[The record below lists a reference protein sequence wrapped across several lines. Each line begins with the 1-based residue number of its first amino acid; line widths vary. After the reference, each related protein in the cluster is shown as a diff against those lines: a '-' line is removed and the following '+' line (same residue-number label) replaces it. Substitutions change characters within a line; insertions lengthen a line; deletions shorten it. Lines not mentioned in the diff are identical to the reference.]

1 MASYPAYL
9 SRISV
14 LQERIKRLDLE
25 CAVIRTLSDFKYL
38 MGFKWLRPML
48 LIPAD
53 GPLTAF
59 VARGEEDGFLERS
72 KIRDLALI
80 PYTDGSDLM
89 GKVSSAI
96 RTLRARKVGMAFRAE
111 RDSYVSYHEMFKS
124 VEKSVEVV
132 DISPVLS
139 ELRALKDDYE
149 IELIRKAGEVSSR
162 VLEEALSVATEGS
175 SETDIAAEA
184 YRKAFKLGSEEPL
197 IYVNV
202 GPHPRAHAEPMN
214 DVVVKRG
221 VLVTVVVAS
230 DHEGYY
236 ANTSASM
243 FVGSSPS
250 EDVKRGFEC
259 VKEAYVKARESMRAG
274 RGFHELI
281 KGVDEVYMR
290 YGLLSRRLTEYV
302 HGVGLRPEEYPVI
315 TTTSAPQVGRVKEGM
330 VLASVHTPLMLKGCG
345 SLKLEDT
352 FIVTKEG
359 LEEVTKARKLIE

>member
-1 MASYPAYL
+1 M
-9 SRISV
+9 
-14 LQERIKRLDLE
+14 LQEKIMELDLE

-72 KIRDLALI
+72 KVKDLALI
-80 PYTDGSDLM
+80 TYTDGSDLM
-89 GKVSSAI
+89 SKVSLAI
-96 RTLRARKVGMAFRAE
+96 RTLGARRVGMAFRAE
-111 RDSYVSYHEMFKS
+111 RDSYVSYHEMFKK
-124 VEKSVEVV
+124 VERGVEVV
-132 DISPVLS
+132 DIGPVLS
-139 ELRALKDDYE
+139 ELRALKDSHE
-149 IELIRKAGEVSSR
+149 IELIRKAGEISSM
-162 VLEEALSVATEGS
+162 VLEEAVSTATEGL

-214 DVVVKRG
+214 DVVVKKG

-230 DHEGYY
+230 DHGGYY
-236 ANTSASM
+236 ANTSASI
-243 FVGSSPS
+243 FVGGSPP
-250 EDVKRGFEC
+250 EGVKKGLKC
-259 VKEAYVKARESMRAG
+259 VKEAYIKAYELMRAG
-274 RGFHELI
+274 REFHELI
-281 KGVDEVYMR
+281 KSVDEVYGR
-290 YGLLSRRLTEYV
+290 YGLLEGRLTEYV
-302 HGVGLRPEEYPVI
+302 HGVGLRSEEYPVI
-315 TTTSAPQVGRVKEGM
+315 TTASAPQAGRVREGM
-330 VLASVHTPLMLKGCG
+330 VLASVHTPLMLKGYG

-359 LEEVTKARKLIE
+359 LEEVTKANKLISDLP